1 MGLFDFLKKSSNN
14 SNSSTPSNKSRNF
27 RSAIEQDMYKNNTM
41 GYRDTRDHLDYQ
53 NALLSRVNAAQ
64 ARYKQDGDIDAVIR
78 ELEYAFVN
86 ADPPCN
92 TSQNIDLAKYYVKA
106 GQNDKA
112 WGYLNMLYSKRLAPY
127 EKIRFEQ
134 AKILKKE
141 KKWEYAI
148 EMYMLGYLAKSEW
161 NNTFQ
166 AEMFKKD
173 IQSSVNKLGWDEEK
187 VMYLSYL
194 IDDQVKKKNYSEGDL
209 SSKYRKFCEDIK
221 ILS

>member
-1 MGLFDFLKKSSNN
+1 MIILPVLGAR
-14 SNSSTPSNKSRNF
+14 PSRGSVLNF
-27 RSAIEQDMYKNNTM
+27 
-41 GYRDTRDHLDYQ
+41 
-53 NALLSRVNAAQ
+53 
-64 ARYKQDGDIDAVIR
+64 
-78 ELEYAFVN
+78 
-86 ADPPCN
+86 
-92 TSQNIDLAKYYVKA
+92 
-106 GQNDKA
+106 
-112 WGYLNMLYSKRLAPY
+112 KR
-127 EKIRFEQ
+127 K
-134 AKILKKE
+134 

-148 EMYMLGYLAKSEW
+148 EMYVLGYLAKSEW

-209 SSKYRKFCEDIK
+209 SSKYRKFCEDIR